1 MAKASQLRSRGFESR
16 CGFVGA
22 AVHQYGHSQR
32 RVEGWRFCV
41 RPPSEESGG
50 LEVSCTVTLRGEW
63 RVGGFVYGHTQ
74 RRVEG
79 WRFCVRPHSEES
91 GGLEVLCTVTLGGEW
106 RVGG

>member
-32 RVEGWRFCV
+32 RVEGWKFCV

-50 LEVSCTVTLRGEW
+50 LEVSGHHYASWQGPLQPEW
-63 RVGGFVYGHTQ
+63 QRTPDYDRVNM
-74 RRVEG
+74 
-79 WRFCVRPHSEES
+79 
-91 GGLEVLCTVTLGGEW
+91 
-106 RVGG
+106 